1 MYAGLDLLACK
12 KKLRK
17 EVVVQESPGSSSG
30 LVPLLDLW
38 SRSLLVLVHVS
49 VPWPCRSMS
58 TPPGQCRAPTHGIA
72 ATAHLRLSWRQP
84 LPGACS
90 GTSPLRWPSTPVWG
104 WDGAPMQ
111 PGGSAV
117 PQLPL
122 CCGPV
127 AELRL
132 RCTAIGL
139 YLLLRRAGR
148 RSLMRPTYRP
158 RVEVASGGR
167 GPMPAAAM
175 ASRTAITAAYRK
187 PLAARAIRGRG
198 EPPDARRDREFGGP
212 AREKKYT
219 QL

>member
-1 MYAGLDLLACK
+1 MIIAGT
-12 KKLRK
+12 
-17 EVVVQESPGSSSG
+17 GM
-30 LVPLLDLW
+30 
-38 SRSLLVLVHVS
+38 VHVIIS

-139 YLLLRRAGR
+139 CLLLRRAGR
-148 RSLMRPTYRP
+148 RSLT
-158 RVEVASGGR
+158 ASGGR
-167 GPMPAAAM
+167 KWRSRARAGHGQSHRNYSRGLGHDAA
-175 ASRTAITAAYRK
+175 TYRK
-187 PLAARAIRGRG
+187 PLAARATRGRG
-198 EPPDARRDREFGGP
+198 EPADAP
-212 AREKKYT
+212 
-219 QL
+219 